1 MNAYQRILFRFVTSD
16 RRSRSAR
23 EYCAA
28 LDCRDFIK
36 GWVTVDADDRRISE
50 EAVVFAKANRKEI
63 ARRLT
68 DPLVYT
74 PDECPV
80 SIFMAGSPGAGKTE
94 ASIEF
99 LNLFESYTVRI
110 DPDLLR
116 AEIPAYTGG
125 NAYLFQHAVSVLVEK
140 LHDQALKQKQS
151 FLLDGTSANF
161 DIVSRNIHRSLRR
174 GRCVLII
181 YVYQDPALAWTFV
194 TAREQVE
201 GRNIPLSEF
210 VRQYFSARD
219 AVNRLKSEFGHA
231 VTVDVLLKNDKGGTR
246 LYQENVQR
254 VDDHIPE
261 KYDQTS
267 LLRMLKAHEGL
278 K

>member
-1 MNAYQRILFRFVTSD
+1 MAVNT
-16 RRSRSAR
+16 
-23 EYCAA
+23 
-28 LDCRDFIK
+28 
-36 GWVTVDADDRRISE
+36 DDRQISE
-50 EAVVFAKANRKEI
+50 EAVAFAKANRKEI
-63 ARRLT
+63 AKRLT
-68 DPLVYT
+68 DPLVYA

-94 ASIEF
+94 TSIEF
-99 LNLFESYTVRI
+99 LNRFESSSVRI

-116 AEIPAYTGG
+116 AEIPSYTGG

-161 DIVSRNIHRSLRR
+161 DIVSRNIRRSLRR
-174 GRCVLII
+174 GRFVLII
-181 YVYQDPALAWTFV
+181 YVYQNPALAWKFV

-231 VTVDVLLKNDKGGTR
+231 VTVDVLLKNDSGGTR
-246 LYQENVQR
+246 LYEENVQC
-254 VDDHIPE
+254 VDDHIRE
-261 KYDQTS
+261 NYDPVS
-267 LLRMLKAHEGL
+267 LLGILKSHEGL

>member
-1 MNAYQRILFRFVTSD
+1 MA
-16 RRSRSAR
+16 
-23 EYCAA
+23 
-28 LDCRDFIK
+28 
-36 GWVTVDADDRRISE
+36 VDMDDRRISD

-68 DPLVYT
+68 DPALYA
-74 PDECPV
+74 PDDCPV

-94 ASIEF
+94 TSIEF
-99 LNLFESYTVRI
+99 MNRFESSTVRI

-116 AEIPAYTGG
+116 AEIPSYTGG
-125 NAYLFQHAVSVLVEK
+125 NAYLFQHAVSVLVDK
-140 LHDQALKQKQS
+140 IHDQALKQKQS

-161 DIVSRNIHRSLRR
+161 DIVARNIRRSLGR
-174 GRCVLII
+174 GRFVLII
-181 YVYQDPALAWTFV
+181 YVYQDPALAWKFV

-246 LYQENVQR
+246 LYQENVER

-261 KYDQTS
+261 NYDPAS